1 MAKNLIEAAAAEEVE
16 EKVEKTIDLGK
27 ARRQFALWHV
37 GDRDI
42 KLKLMTSTTCELE
55 RKYGCNLL
63 SIMGEGD
70 GGMPAITVML
80 DIVYAAAKD
89 WNHGLKKS
97 TITDLYD
104 EWLAEGGSMI
114 QFYTDIYM
122 DIFLVSGFFS
132 EAQAAQMRE
141 MKDDLEA

>member
-42 KLKLMTSTTCELE
+42 KLKLKTSTTCELE
-55 RKYGCNLL
+55 RKYGRNLL

-114 QFYTDIYM
+114 QFYTGVYM
-122 DIFLVSGFFS
+122 DVFLVSGFFS
-132 EAQAAQMRE
+132 EAQADQMRE